1 MLSSPVTH
9 DEALETQL
17 VLEDI
22 VLQVRVLASVAV
34 VDLIVGALESLSI

>member
-17 VLEDI
+17 VLENV
-22 VLQVRVLASVAV
+22 VLQVRVLTSVAV
-34 VDLIVGALESLSI
+34 VDLIVGALKSLSM